1 VDRLRVW
8 LVLLLP
14 LAAAACGGS
23 ARPKQLLN
31 GDIAATFAPVEGSVV
46 AAARAL
52 RRATLG
58 SRLDACL
65 LPGKEHVDGDSLVV
79 ERVGVDN
86 ESLTFSSPDGA
97 GVYACDGGV
106 DPAGERTLPWC
117 GLVFGERAEGRLLDP
132 RLDVNCRGPDG
143 EPLAYAFVEPVE
155 RAHWIGVRRDGYVE
169 LHEVLAG
176 LPVRIAKSD
185 GISREHAR
193 ARFEV
198 EQFDVAGRLL
208 VRGVLEP
215 AVAG

>member
-1 VDRLRVW
+1 VDRLRIW

-14 LAAAACGGS
+14 FAALACGGS
-23 ARPKQLLN
+23 AIPKQLLN
-31 GDIAATFAPVEGSVV
+31 GDVAATFAPVEGGVV
-46 AAARAL
+46 AAARVL
-52 RRATLG
+52 RRATLDG
-58 SRLDACL
+58 RLDACF
-65 LPGKEHVDGDSLVV
+65 LPGEAHVDGDVLVV

-106 DPAGERTLPWC
+106 DPAGERSLPWC
-117 GLVFGERAEGRLLDP
+117 GLVFGERFDGRVLDP
-132 RLDVNCRGPDG
+132 RLDVNCRGPDR

-169 LHEVLAG
+169 LHEVLAR
-176 LPVRIAKSD
+176 LPVRIATSE
-185 GISREHAR
+185 GISREQAR

-198 EQFDVAGRLL
+198 EQFDAAGRLL
-208 VRGVLEP
+208 ARGVLEA